1 MGKIT
6 YTIDTTLAK
15 DMTIGEVFEMA
26 NKIDRAR
33 GVRNTDIDKDLGIA
47 VVYLRNELL
56 AYRFNETG
64 YKHKV
69 RDFYLMRK
77 VADEDFIQN
86 HRLNYVTYYVV
97 QDIADWLDEK
107 KRLRFTAKHFWSKSE
122 EVFKSY
128 QHKHRSMVDRSTWM
142 TIQDHMRLV
151 WDVVTPHIEP
161 LEFAVRDY
169 LIQKRSS
176 IQQCGQID
184 DITLLSKA
192 YVALMFCAALRNT
205 RNNFFKTIYD
215 AKGFDLSC
223 LFAYSD
229 IGNVCLNFTRML
241 QSMGVKFD
249 KDADGDDVPTGVDVS
264 KSVRVESEWNN
275 IVYILTD
282 KDLMDEQ
289 ALQAI
294 NMNPKTKAEYES
306 IIAAED
312 KREMKDA
319 IEQLKLHHNVSKL

>member
-1 MGKIT
+1 
-6 YTIDTTLAK
+6 
-15 DMTIGEVFEMA
+15 
-26 NKIDRAR
+26 
-33 GVRNTDIDKDLGIA
+33 
-47 VVYLRNELL
+47 
-56 AYRFNETG
+56 
-64 YKHKV
+64 
-69 RDFYLMRK
+69 
-77 VADEDFIQN
+77 
-86 HRLNYVTYYVV
+86 
-97 QDIADWLDEK
+97 
-107 KRLRFTAKHFWSKSE
+107 
-122 EVFKSY
+122 
-128 QHKHRSMVDRSTWM
+128 
-142 TIQDHMRLV
+142 
-151 WDVVTPHIEP
+151 
-161 LEFAVRDY
+161 
-169 LIQKRSS
+169 
-176 IQQCGQID
+176 
-184 DITLLSKA
+184 
-192 YVALMFCAALRNT
+192 MFCAALRNT

-223 LFAYSD
+223 LFVYSD

-249 KDADGDDVPTGVDVS
+249 KDADGDDVPAGVDVS

-294 NMNPKTKAEYES
+294 NMNPKTKEEYES